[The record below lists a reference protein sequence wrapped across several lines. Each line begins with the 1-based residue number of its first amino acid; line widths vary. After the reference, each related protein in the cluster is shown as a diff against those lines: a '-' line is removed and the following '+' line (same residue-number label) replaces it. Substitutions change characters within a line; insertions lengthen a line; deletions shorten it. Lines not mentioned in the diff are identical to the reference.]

1 MRSLAFLLVLL
12 APSAHA
18 VLRLD
23 TGEGQVDLYGKSYA
37 LVVGASSY
45 KYWPKLPGV
54 KKDVA
59 LVKAAL
65 EKHGFA
71 VTTVMDPTRTDF
83 DRAMRDFISKYG
95 QDQMN
100 RLLFYYAGHGHT
112 VKGAQGQEMGY
123 MVPVDTPL
131 PGKDRG
137 AIRSTAI
144 SMLEI
149 EIYAKQIDAK
159 HALFVFD
166 SCFSGSIFGLSRAVP
181 AAISEKTAK
190 PVRQF
195 ITAGAADQEVP
206 DDSVFRRQFVAALAG
221 EADLNRDGYV
231 TGSELSQFLED
242 TVINYTRGAQTPQY
256 GKIRDPFLDKGDFVF
271 FLPKSP
277 PKAGAPAKPSSASV
291 EVTYWESIKGSNEP
305 LLYQAYIDRYPN
317 GQFVELARI
326 LKVQA
331 EKRTAQ
337 SPASTQETRRLRPGW

>member
-1 MRSLAFLLVLL
+1 VRSLAFLLALL
-12 APSAHA
+12 ALPAQA

-23 TGEGQVDLYGKSYA
+23 TGEGVVDLYGKSYA
-37 LVVGASSY
+37 LVVGVSAY

-54 KKDVA
+54 KRDVV

-65 EKHGFA
+65 EKHGFV

-83 DRAMRDFISKYG
+83 DQSMRAFISRYG
-95 QDQMN
+95 QDQTN

-112 VKGAQGQEMGY
+112 IKSVQGPEMGY
-123 MVPVDTPL
+123 MIPVDAPL

-137 AIRSTAI
+137 TLRSAAI

-159 HALFVFD
+159 HALFLFD

-181 AAISEKTAK
+181 AAISDKTTK

-271 FLPKSP
+271 FLPKSAR
-277 PKAGAPAKPSSASV
+277 KAGKPGTLDAPSA
-291 EVTYWESIKGSNEP
+291 E
-305 LLYQAYIDRYPN
+305 A
-317 GQFVELARI
+317 
-326 LKVQA
+326 
-331 EKRTAQ
+331 
-337 SPASTQETRRLRPGW
+337 SPAQPQPSTREEPRRLRPGW

>member
-1 MRSLAFLLVLL
+1 MRSLAFLLLVAALP
-12 APSAHA
+12 AQA

-23 TGEGQVDLYGKSYA
+23 TGDGVVDLYGKSYA
-37 LVVGASSY
+37 LVVGASAY

-54 KKDVA
+54 KRDVA

-83 DRAMRDFISKYG
+83 DQSMRNFISKYG
-95 QDQMN
+95 QDQSN

-112 VKGAQGQEMGY
+112 IKGAQGPEMGY
-123 MVPVDTPL
+123 MIPVDAPL

-137 AIRSTAI
+137 TLRAAAI

-166 SCFSGSIFGLSRAVP
+166 SCFSGSIFGLTRAIP
-181 AAISEKTAK
+181 AAISDKTAK

-221 EADLNRDGYV
+221 EADLNHDGYV
-231 TGSELSQFLED
+231 TGSELSQFLEY

-271 FLPKSP
+271 FLPESARGAGRLQP
-277 PKAGAPAKPSSASV
+277 PAVEATPSTPQAPA
-291 EVTYWESIKGSNEP
+291 
-305 LLYQAYIDRYPN
+305 R
-317 GQFVELARI
+317 
-326 LKVQA
+326 
-331 EKRTAQ
+331 
-337 SPASTQETRRLRPGW
+337 

>member
-1 MRSLAFLLVLL
+1 MRALASLLLL
-12 APSAHA
+12 AALPAQA

-23 TGEGQVDLYGKSYA
+23 TGDGVVDLYGKSYA
-37 LVVGASSY
+37 LVVGASAY
-45 KYWPKLPGV
+45 RYWPKLPGV

-59 LVKAAL
+59 LVKAEL
-65 EKHGFA
+65 EKHGFT

-83 DRAMRDFISKYG
+83 DAAMRDFISKYG
-95 QDQMN
+95 QEQSN

-112 VKGAQGQEMGY
+112 IKSAQGPEMGY
-123 MVPVDTPL
+123 MIPVDAPL

-137 AIRSTAI
+137 RLRAAAI

-166 SCFSGSIFGLSRAVP
+166 SCFSGSIFGLTRAIP
-181 AAISEKTAK
+181 AAISDKTTK

-206 DDSVFRRQFVAALAG
+206 DDSVFRRQFVAALEG
-221 EADLNRDGYV
+221 EADLNHDGYV
-231 TGSELSQFLED
+231 TGSELSQYLEY

-271 FLPKSP
+271 FLPQSARKPGKLQP
-277 PKAGAPAKPSSASV
+277 PSV
-291 EVTYWESIKGSNEP
+291 ESAPPPAPVREEP
-305 LLYQAYIDRYPN
+305 
-317 GQFVELARI
+317 
-326 LKVQA
+326 
-331 EKRTAQ
+331 
-337 SPASTQETRRLRPGW
+337 RRLRPGW

>member
-1 MRSLAFLLVLL
+1 MRGFALLLLVAALP
-12 APSAHA
+12 AQA

-23 TGEGQVDLYGKSYA
+23 TGEGVVDLYGKSYA
-37 LVVGASSY
+37 LIIGASAY
-45 KYWPKLPGV
+45 KSWPKLPGV
-54 KKDVA
+54 KRDVA

-83 DRAMRDFISKYG
+83 DTAMRSFISRYG
-95 QDQMN
+95 QDPTN

-112 VKGAQGQEMGY
+112 IKGAQGPEMGY
-123 MVPVDTPL
+123 MIPVDAPL

-137 AIRSTAI
+137 TLRAAAI

-166 SCFSGSIFGLSRAVP
+166 SCFSGSIFGLTRAIP
-181 AAISEKTAK
+181 AAISDKTTK

-206 DDSVFRRQFVAALAG
+206 DDSVFRRQFVAALEG
-221 EADLNRDGYV
+221 EADLNHDGYV
-231 TGSELSQFLED
+231 TGSELSQYLEY

-271 FLPKSP
+271 FTP
-277 PKAGAPAKPSSASV
+277 ASV
-291 EVTYWESIKGSNEP
+291 RKAARPEKFDAPSVRPEAPVRPEEP
-305 LLYQAYIDRYPN
+305 
-317 GQFVELARI
+317 
-326 LKVQA
+326 
-331 EKRTAQ
+331 
-337 SPASTQETRRLRPGW
+337 RRLRPGW

>member
-1 MRSLAFLLVLL
+1 MRALAFLLLL
-12 APSAHA
+12 AALPAQA

-23 TGEGQVDLYGKSYA
+23 TGDGVVDLYGKSYA
-37 LVVGASSY
+37 LVIGASAY
-45 KYWPKLPGV
+45 QYWPKLPGV
-54 KKDVA
+54 KRDVA

-71 VTTVMDPTRTDF
+71 VTTVMDPTRGDF
-83 DRAMRDFISKYG
+83 DQAMRGFISKYG
-95 QDQMN
+95 QDQSN

-112 VKGAQGQEMGY
+112 IKGAQGPEMGY
-123 MVPVDTPL
+123 MIPVDAPM

-137 AIRSTAI
+137 RLRAAAI

-166 SCFSGSIFGLSRAVP
+166 SCFSGSIFGLTRAVP
-181 AAISEKTAK
+181 AAISDKTTK

-206 DDSVFRRQFVAALAG
+206 DDSVFRRQFVAAIG
-221 EADLNRDGYV
+221 GDADLNHDGSV
-231 TGSELSQFLED
+231 TGSELSQYLED

-271 FLPKSP
+271 FLPKSAR
-277 PKAGAPAKPSSASV
+277 KAGKIQPPAVEGSPAQLQAPAR
-291 EVTYWESIKGSNEP
+291 EEP
-305 LLYQAYIDRYPN
+305 
-317 GQFVELARI
+317 
-326 LKVQA
+326 
-331 EKRTAQ
+331 
-337 SPASTQETRRLRPGW
+337 RRLRPGW

>member
-1 MRSLAFLLVLL
+1 MRVLAFLLLVAAL
-12 APSAHA
+12 PAHA

-23 TGEGQVDLYGKSYA
+23 TGDGVVDLYGKSYA
-37 LVVGASSY
+37 LVIGASAY

-54 KKDVA
+54 KRDVA
-59 LVKAAL
+59 LVKAEL

-83 DRAMRDFISKYG
+83 DQSMRTFISKYG
-95 QDQMN
+95 QDPTN

-112 VKGAQGQEMGY
+112 IKGAQGPEMGY
-123 MVPVDTPL
+123 MIPVDAPL

-137 AIRSTAI
+137 TLRAAAI

-159 HALFVFD
+159 HALFLFD
-166 SCFSGSIFGLSRAVP
+166 SCFSGSIFGLTRAVP
-181 AAISEKTAK
+181 AAISDKTAK

-206 DDSVFRRQFVAALAG
+206 DDSVFRRQFVAALEG
-221 EADLNRDGYV
+221 EADLNHDGYV
-231 TGSELSQFLED
+231 TGSELSQFLEY

-271 FLPKSP
+271 FTPKSARKADAP
-277 PKAGAPAKPSSASV
+277 P
-291 EVTYWESIKGSNEP
+291 
-305 LLYQAYIDRYPN
+305 
-317 GQFVELARI
+317 
-326 LKVQA
+326 VQS
-331 EKRTAQ
+331 
-337 SPASTQETRRLRPGW
+337 SPAQPQASPREEPRRLRPGW

>member
-1 MRSLAFLLVLL
+1 MRALAFLLLL
-12 APSAHA
+12 AALPAQA

-23 TGEGQVDLYGKSYA
+23 TGEGVVDLYGKSYA
-37 LVVGASSY
+37 LVVGASAY

-54 KKDVA
+54 KNDVA
-59 LVKAAL
+59 QVKAAL

-95 QDQMN
+95 GDQSN

-112 VKGAQGQEMGY
+112 IKSAQGPEMGY
-123 MVPVDTPL
+123 MIPVDAPL

-137 AIRSTAI
+137 TLRAVAI

-166 SCFSGSIFGLSRAVP
+166 SCFSGSIFGLTRAIP
-181 AAISEKTAK
+181 AAISDKTTK

-206 DDSVFRRQFVAALAG
+206 DDSVFRRQFVAALSG
-221 EADLNRDGYV
+221 EGDLNHDGFI
-231 TGSELSQFLED
+231 TGSELSQFLEY
-242 TVINYTRGAQTPQY
+242 TVINYTHGAQTPQY

-271 FLPKSP
+271 FLPRSARKPGKLEPPVVEASP
-277 PKAGAPAKPSSASV
+277 APFTQQAPARS
-291 EVTYWESIKGSNEP
+291 EEP
-305 LLYQAYIDRYPN
+305 
-317 GQFVELARI
+317 
-326 LKVQA
+326 
-331 EKRTAQ
+331 
-337 SPASTQETRRLRPGW
+337 RRLRPGW

>member
-1 MRSLAFLLVLL
+1 MRALALLLLVAAL
-12 APSAHA
+12 PAHA

-23 TGEGQVDLYGKSYA
+23 TGEGVVDLYGKSYA
-37 LVVGASSY
+37 LVIGASDY

-54 KKDVA
+54 KRDVA

-71 VTTVMDPTRTDF
+71 VTTVMDPTRGDY
-83 DRAMRDFISKYG
+83 DQAMRSFISKYG
-95 QDQMN
+95 QDQSN

-112 VKGAQGQEMGY
+112 IKGAQGPEMGY
-123 MVPVDTPL
+123 MIPVDAPL

-137 AIRSTAI
+137 RLRAAAI
-144 SMLEI
+144 SMLEV

-166 SCFSGSIFGLSRAVP
+166 SCFSGSIFGLTRAIP
-181 AAISEKTAK
+181 AAISDKTTK

-206 DDSVFRRQFVAALAG
+206 DDSVFRRQFVAGLAG
-221 EADLNRDGYV
+221 EADLNHDGYV
-231 TGSELSQFLED
+231 TGSELSQYLEY

-271 FLPKSP
+271 FLPESVRQAGKLQPPAVQPSP
-277 PKAGAPAKPSSASV
+277 AQPGAPV
-291 EVTYWESIKGSNEP
+291 REEP
-305 LLYQAYIDRYPN
+305 
-317 GQFVELARI
+317 
-326 LKVQA
+326 
-331 EKRTAQ
+331 
-337 SPASTQETRRLRPGW
+337 RRLRPGW

>member
-1 MRSLAFLLVLL
+1 MRSFAFLLLVATLP
-12 APSAHA
+12 AQA

-23 TGEGQVDLYGKSYA
+23 TGDGVVDLYGKSYA

-54 KKDVA
+54 KRDVA

-65 EKHGFA
+65 EKHGFT

-83 DRAMRDFISKYG
+83 DQSMRAFISKYG
-95 QDQMN
+95 QDPTN

-112 VKGAQGQEMGY
+112 IKGAQGPEMGY
-123 MVPVDTPL
+123 MIPVDAPL

-137 AIRSTAI
+137 TLRAAAI

-166 SCFSGSIFGLSRAVP
+166 SCFSGSIFGLTRAVP
-181 AAISEKTAK
+181 AAISDKTAK

-206 DDSVFRRQFVAALAG
+206 DDSVFRRQFVSALEG
-221 EADLNRDGYV
+221 EADLNHDGYV
-231 TGSELSQFLED
+231 TGSELSQFLEY

-271 FLPKSP
+271 FTPASAR
-277 PKAGAPAKPSSASV
+277 KAGKPSSEAIPARPEAPV
-291 EVTYWESIKGSNEP
+291 RTEEP
-305 LLYQAYIDRYPN
+305 
-317 GQFVELARI
+317 
-326 LKVQA
+326 
-331 EKRTAQ
+331 
-337 SPASTQETRRLRPGW
+337 RRLRPGW